1 MDMKKIGVLNCSHI
15 YNFGSVLQSYA
26 MEKIIANISGYE
38 TKSIR
43 YNQKKDL
50 RYVRNYFPQL
60 FEKEIVTMKLK
71 NLKRKAYLKYL
82 NKELADN
89 IKKREKCFQKFVDS
103 KFNFTKIYTDWYSL
117 CESVEEFAGFVL
129 GSDQVWH
136 PINLGSHFYTMEW
149 IPDNIPK
156 IAYASSFGVSAIP
169 RRQEPATKNYLKH
182 MDAISVR
189 EKAGSEIIKKLTGK
203 NVPVVLDPTFLL
215 SEIQWREIAEPIHKK
230 GYIFC
235 YFLGN
240 NISARKYALQLK
252 KETGLNIVCIPFMDE
267 INKCDIQFGDIRLFE
282 VNPTSF
288 LSYIINAEYVVTDS
302 FHGTVFSVIFQKQ
315 FVVFN
320 RFADNRKL
328 STNSRIDTLLETLE
342 ITRRRILIPTTTKEA
357 VRIMTDEIDYKHV
370 MKKLKEL
377 CNDSLDYLVFEL
389 KKQGMTKD

>member
-1 MDMKKIGVLNCSHI
+1 M
-15 YNFGSVLQSYA
+15 
-26 MEKIIANISGYE
+26 
-38 TKSIR
+38 
-43 YNQKKDL
+43 
-50 RYVRNYFPQL
+50 
-60 FEKEIVTMKLK
+60 
-71 NLKRKAYLKYL
+71 
-82 NKELADN
+82 
-89 IKKREKCFQKFVDS
+89 
-103 KFNFTKIYTDWYSL
+103 
-117 CESVEEFAGFVL
+117 
-129 GSDQVWH
+129 
-136 PINLGSHFYTMEW
+136 
-149 IPDNIPK
+149 
-156 IAYASSFGVSAIP
+156 
-169 RRQEPATKNYLKH
+169 
-182 MDAISVR
+182 
-189 EKAGSEIIKKLTGK
+189 
-203 NVPVVLDPTFLL
+203 PVVLDPTFLL